1 MVCQSVKE
9 NKQLTDWRLTTDD
22 WRELFDRNTPIYVPW
37 SYKSCLESPV
47 FSLHSTHGIIYLFIY
62 FDRRRYSFGLHLQ
75 VNCLLRRSTILRR
88 LPGKKIYV
96 LVCFFVSFEK
106 LTITSSSFS
115 SFFFFCLFSS
125 WCASSMHATRWE
137 WSVFPSISTGRI
149 SCRANGQ
156 LGIEGIGSSL
166 VRFFRHLSYGHL
178 LYCSREQSRLQ
189 WRWLYSIQF
198 NSILFIHWEKK

>member
-75 VNCLLRRSTILRR
+75 VNCLLRRSAILRR
-88 LPGKKIYV
+88 SPGKKIYV

-125 WCASSMHATRWE
+125 WCASSMPLDENEAYFHP
-137 WSVFPSISTGRI
+137 SQLVVFLAGQMGNWGSRGLARRSSASFVTFLMDIYCTAVENRVGSNGAGSI
-149 SCRANGQ
+149 
-156 LGIEGIGSSL
+156 L
-166 VRFFRHLSYGHL
+166 
-178 LYCSREQSRLQ
+178 
-189 WRWLYSIQF
+189 F